1 LFKTSTGLEQFLYYS
16 LINIPDSPTANSF
29 FKSPDNRLNY
39 VYQPLVSIITVNY
52 NQPEM
57 TVAMLDSIRNLA
69 YPNLEIFVVDNGS
82 KSNPIPALE
91 AQFPEIIG
99 IRSDENLGFAG
110 GNNLAV
116 PKARGELIFF
126 VNNDTEL
133 ADGLIEKLVACFD
146 TIPKLG
152 AVSPL
157 IMYYPGPET
166 DGKNI
171 IQFLGA
177 TKVNSFTARNRT
189 LAVGEENIGQYRN
202 KIAYPS
208 PYAHGAAMMVPARVI
223 KEVGAMSNLF
233 FLYYEELDWCDRIR
247 AGGYQVYIEPKAE
260 IFHKESVSTGKTSPL
275 KTYYLNR
282 NRIYFMRRNRTSLE
296 IMAFYCF
303 LLVFTIPKNLLMF
316 AIKGQ
321 WDHFKA
327 FTRAIKWNFTRADR
341 KHQEDHQPVNTF
353 FEHA

>member
-1 LFKTSTGLEQFLYYS
+1 
-16 LINIPDSPTANSF
+16 
-29 FKSPDNRLNY
+29 
-39 VYQPLVSIITVNY
+39 
-52 NQPEM
+52 M

-69 YPNLEIFVVDNGS
+69 YPNLEVFVVDNGS
-82 KSNPIPALE
+82 KQNPIPALE
-91 AQFPEIIG
+91 VQFPEIIG

-116 PKARGELIFF
+116 PKAKGELIFF

-133 ADGLIEKLVACFD
+133 ADGLIEKLVACFEN
-146 TIPKLG
+146 IPKLG

-166 DGKNI
+166 NGKNI

-177 TKVNSFTARNRT
+177 TEVNSFTARNKT
-189 LAVGEENIGQYRN
+189 LAVGEENTGQYRD
-202 KIAYPS
+202 KPAYPS
-208 PYAHGAAMMVPARVI
+208 PYAHGAAMMVHQQVI
-223 KEVGAMSNLF
+223 QEVGPLSNLF

-247 AGGYQVYIEPKAE
+247 AAGYQVYVEPKAE

-282 NRIYFMRRNRTSLE
+282 NRIYFMRRNRSALE
-296 IMAFYCF
+296 VMAFYCF
-303 LLVFTIPKNLLMF
+303 LLIFTIPKNLLLF
-316 AIKGQ
+316 AVKGQ

-327 FTRAIKWNFTRADR
+327 FSRAIKWNFTRADR
-341 KHQEDHQPVNTF
+341 KHQEDHVPVNTF

>member
-1 LFKTSTGLEQFLYYS
+1 M
-16 LINIPDSPTANSF
+16 
-29 FKSPDNRLNY
+29 
-39 VYQPLVSIITVNY
+39 YQPLVSIITVNY

-69 YPNLEIFVVDNGS
+69 YPNLEVFVVDNGS
-82 KSNPIPALE
+82 RENPIPALE
-91 AQFPEIIG
+91 ARFPNIIG

-116 PKARGELIFF
+116 PRAKGELLFF

-133 ADGLIEKLVACFD
+133 ADGLIEKLVACFVN
-146 TIPKLG
+146 IPKLG

-166 DGKNI
+166 NGKNI

-177 TKVNSFTARNRT
+177 TKVNSFTARNET
-189 LAVGEENIGQYRN
+189 IAEGEENIGQYAQ
-202 KIAYPS
+202 KDAYSS
-208 PYAHGAAMMVPARVI
+208 PYAHGAAMMVPAKVV
-223 KEVGAMSNLF
+223 KDVGPMSNLF

-247 AGGYQVYIEPKAE
+247 AKGYEVYIEPKAE

-282 NRIYFMRRNRTSLE
+282 NRIFFMRRNRNTLE
-296 IMAFYCF
+296 VMAFYCF
-303 LLVFTIPKNLLMF
+303 LIFLTIPKNLLLF
-316 AIKGQ
+316 AIRGE

-327 FTRAIKWNFTRADR
+327 FTRAVKWNFIREDR
-341 KHQEDHQPVNTF
+341 NYKEDEQPVNTF

>member
-1 LFKTSTGLEQFLYYS
+1 M
-16 LINIPDSPTANSF
+16 
-29 FKSPDNRLNY
+29 
-39 VYQPLVSIITVNY
+39 YQPLVSIITVNY

-69 YPNLEIFVVDNGS
+69 YPNLEVFVVDNGS
-82 KSNPIPALE
+82 KQNPIPALE
-91 AQFPEIIG
+91 VQFPEIIG

-116 PKARGELIFF
+116 PKAKGELIFF

-133 ADGLIEKLVACFD
+133 ADGLIEKLVACFEN
-146 TIPKLG
+146 IPKLG

-166 DGKNI
+166 NGKNI

-177 TKVNSFTARNRT
+177 TEVNSFTARNKT
-189 LAVGEENIGQYRN
+189 LAVGEENTGQYRD
-202 KIAYPS
+202 KPAYPS
-208 PYAHGAAMMVPARVI
+208 PYAHGAAMMVHQQVI
-223 KEVGAMSNLF
+223 QEVGPLSNLF

-247 AGGYQVYIEPKAE
+247 AAGYQVYVEPKAE

-282 NRIYFMRRNRTSLE
+282 NRIYFMRRNRSALE
-296 IMAFYCF
+296 VMAFYCF
-303 LLVFTIPKNLLMF
+303 LLIFTIPKNLLLF
-316 AIKGQ
+316 AVKGQ

-327 FTRAIKWNFTRADR
+327 FSRAIKWNFTRADR
-341 KHQEDHQPVNTF
+341 KHQEDHVPVNTF